1 MIIVSILLITLII
14 IGARNSAVGNVFGG
28 DSPVYHARRGIERT
42 LFNATVWVS
51 VIFFVLAILERV
63 GRRQRS
69 DSQIYALP
77 ARLTEVFD

>member
-1 MIIVSILLITLII
+1 MQTYLNIAMVIVSVLLIALII

-51 VIFFVLAILERV
+51 VIFFVLAILSVLAV
-63 GRRQRS
+63 G
-69 DSQIYALP
+69 A
-77 ARLTEVFD
+77 

>member
-1 MIIVSILLITLII
+1 MQVYLNIAMIIISVLLIALII

-51 VIFFVLAILERV
+51 VIFFVLAILSV
-63 GRRQRS
+63 LATGTPQS
-69 DSQIYALP
+69 
-77 ARLTEVFD
+77 

>member
-1 MIIVSILLITLII
+1 MQTYLNIAMIIVSILLVALII

-51 VIFFVLAILERV
+51 VIFFVLAILSVLAV
-63 GRRQRS
+63 GS
-69 DSQIYALP
+69 
-77 ARLTEVFD
+77 